1 MEGRSRFGYADGL
14 LAYRSW
20 LRGWTP
26 RLLLPPLALV
36 LALFVVY
43 LPSLSGDLLN
53 WDDPWLIERNQLI
66 ATPELHA
73 LAAILSDFSKP
84 TRLML
89 GAEFL
94 PVRDLSLWLTY
105 PIYGID
111 PSWLRLTNLAWYIGA
126 VLFFRGALGRIFG
139 AGWAIEVGAWLFA
152 LHPVHV
158 ESAAW
163 VSGRKDVLALFFV
176 GAALFVYAK
185 PGAKSW
191 LVSGLVLLAGLS
203 KSMAIVTPALLL
215 GLDLWQ
221 NREPNVRV
229 LLSSTAI
236 ALVLLFIHTSVGA
249 SMGMTTALPG
259 GSRFTAALT
268 MGPVWLRYFELIYNP
283 TQLSVVQEVPVLT
296 AWNLPAILGWLTVF
310 VPFALAG
317 FWFLRHRQGKPLALV
332 LFWFAPLLPVSQ
344 VVFPLQNRMA
354 DRYLFLSIFALT
366 LALVWVIQRWRSTG
380 LTLGFMALAGFAV
393 FTYQRASLFADSE
406 LLFRQATEM
415 TSASPTAPY
424 QLAMALEAKAQPSE
438 ARIYYEEVVRRSTDD
453 VGRRAT
459 NNLARLYV
467 HQNRL
472 DLADALL
479 EKGIRLWPDDPKMLA
494 NRLKVLFRQNRISEA
509 QVSYAQLK
517 ARFPNYSSEAEK
529 RAPHVGP

>member
-1 MEGRSRFGYADGL
+1 M
-14 LAYRSW
+14 
-20 LRGWTP
+20 
-26 RLLLPPLALV
+26 PPLALV
-36 LALFVVY
+36 LALLVVY

-53 WDDPWLIERNQLI
+53 WDDPWLIERNELI

-73 LAAILSDFSKP
+73 LAAILFDFSRP

-94 PVRDLSLWLTY
+94 PLRDLSLWLTY
-105 PIYGID
+105 PLFGID
-111 PSWLRLTNLAWYIGA
+111 ASWLRLTNLAWYIGA
-126 VLFFRGALGRIFG
+126 VLFFRGALLRIFG
-139 AGWAIEVGAWLFA
+139 AGWATEVGAWLFA

-191 LVSGLVLLAGLS
+191 LLGGLVLLAGLS

-221 NREPNVRV
+221 NRKPNLRV

-236 ALVLLFIHTSVGA
+236 ALVLLFIHASVGA
-249 SMGMTTALPG
+249 SMGMTTPPPG

-283 TQLSVVQEVPVLT
+283 SQLSVVQEVPVLT
-296 AWNLPAILGWLTVF
+296 AWNLPAILGWLGVF
-310 VPFALAG
+310 VPLALAG

-332 LFWFAPLLPVSQ
+332 VFWFAPLLPVSQ

-354 DRYLFLSIFALT
+354 DRYLFLSIFAVSLAMVWAIQHWRNAG
-366 LALVWVIQRWRSTG
+366 LALGCVAV
-380 LTLGFMALAGFAV
+380 AGFSL
-393 FTYQRASLFADSE
+393 FTYQRAGLFADSE

-415 TSASPTAPY
+415 TSASPIAPY
-424 QLAMALEAKAQPSE
+424 QLAMALEAKGQPSE
-438 ARIYYEEVVRRSTDD
+438 ARPYYEEVLRRCTDEVGQSND

-467 HQNRL
+467 HENHL

-479 EKGIRLWPDDPKMLA
+479 EKGTKLWPDDPKLLA
-494 NRLKVLFRQNRISEA
+494 NRMKVLFRQNRVSEA
-509 QVSYAQLK
+509 EATYAQLK

-529 RAPHVGP
+529 RTPHVGP